1 MNKISHII
9 ISRMKFSD
17 KLLLEKY
24 LKITKEITIPSIKSQ
39 TNKNFVWGLIINSED
54 INFVHDYLNID
65 FITFNSINK
74 FINYVKNNNINI
86 QTRHDIDDY
95 MSDDYVEKIQ
105 EIYKENIK
113 KYNMFL
119 IQAQPVK
126 VDYNTKKETKMS
138 KYTNI
143 RNSMFLSLCQKNVVN
158 YILERNHGQMYQITN
173 NVITLPEGY
182 VKWIIHGNNRSCKR
196 NLIK

>member
-24 LKITKEITIPSIKSQ
+24 LKIRKEITIPSIKSQ

-126 VDYNTKKETKMS
+126 VDYNTKKETKMT

-158 YILERNHGQMYQITN
+158 YILERNHGQMHQITN

>member
-1 MNKISHII
+1 
-9 ISRMKFSD
+9 MKFSD

-158 YILERNHGQMYQITN
+158 YILERNHGQMHQITN

>member
-126 VDYNTKKETKMS
+126 VDYNTKKETKMT

-158 YILERNHGQMYQITN
+158 YILERNHGQMHQITN

>member
-1 MNKISHII
+1 MNEISHII
-9 ISRMKFSD
+9 VSRMRFND

-24 LKITKEITIPSIKSQ
+24 LKITKEITVPSIKSQ
-39 TNKNFVWGLIINSED
+39 TNKNFIWGLIINSKD
-54 INFVHDYLNID
+54 IKFVRDYLNID
-65 FITFNSINK
+65 FITFNSLNE

-158 YILERNHGQMYQITN
+158 YILERNHGQMHQITN

-196 NLIK
+196 NLNK

>member
-126 VDYNTKKETKMS
+126 VDYNTKKETKMT

-158 YILERNHGQMYQITN
+158 YILERNHGQMHQITN

-196 NLIK
+196 NLTK

>member
-158 YILERNHGQMYQITN
+158 YILERNHGQMHQITN

>member
-196 NLIK
+196 NLTK

>member
-158 YILERNHGQMYQITN
+158 YILERNHGQMHQITN

-196 NLIK
+196 NLTK